1 MAQLGG
7 KSSVESQA
15 IEACHSLGS
24 GDRSPDAS
32 AILRNHG
39 QKAQIRLGQ
48 SPANRRRP
56 AALYLPRQQ
65 RCHVGHFSR
74 SRRLRPLGP
83 RSPRFLERRRSP
95 PRPRSCSR
103 SAEVTETPPLLSLR
117 LSVGYRNKTGVLRD
131 VSLEIQPGE
140 ILGLVGQSGSGKS
153 TLSLAILRLLHL
165 KGGTAR
171 GNLLFKGEDLSSKS
185 ESQMRSLRGREIS
198 IVLQSPLSSLN
209 PALRIGSQ
217 LSEAWRAHA
226 PGTREECT
234 TAISNALTSV
244 SLPNDTEFLRR
255 RSGQLS
261 VGQAQRVIIAM
272 AILHRPS
279 LLIADEA
286 TSALDTITQ
295 SEILRLFA
303 QLNRELGM
311 GILYISHD
319 LLSVAAL
326 CHRIAI
332 LNAGEIVECGPPSQI
347 FGAPR
352 HPYTQKLVAALPRLP
367 VFNSEAS
374 PASSRAPEPVLS
386 RA

>member
-1 MAQLGG
+1 
-7 KSSVESQA
+7 
-15 IEACHSLGS
+15 
-24 GDRSPDAS
+24 
-32 AILRNHG
+32 
-39 QKAQIRLGQ
+39 
-48 SPANRRRP
+48 
-56 AALYLPRQQ
+56 
-65 RCHVGHFSR
+65 
-74 SRRLRPLGP
+74 
-83 RSPRFLERRRSP
+83 
-95 PRPRSCSR
+95 
-103 SAEVTETPPLLSLR
+103 LSLR
-117 LSVGYRNKTGVLRD
+117 LSVDYRNKPGVLRD
-131 VSLEIQPGE
+131 ISLDIQRGE

-171 GNLLFKGEDLSSKS
+171 GDLLFKGEDLSAKS

-226 PGTREECT
+226 SGTREECAAT
-234 TAISNALTSV
+234 IRNALTSV
-244 SLPNDTEFLRR
+244 SLPNEADFLRR
-255 RSGQLS
+255 RPSQLS

-295 SEILRLFA
+295 SEILTLFA
-303 QLNRELGM
+303 RLNRELGM

-319 LLSVAAL
+319 LLSVASQ

-332 LNAGEIVECGPPSQI
+332 LNSGEIVECGPPSQI
-347 FGAPR
+347 FGTAQ
-352 HPYTQKLVAALPRLP
+352 HEYTRKLVAALPRLP
-367 VFNSEAS
+367 VFPLQSS
-374 PASSRAPEPVLS
+374 PASSRDPEPALLRV
-386 RA
+386 

>member
-1 MAQLGG
+1 
-7 KSSVESQA
+7 
-15 IEACHSLGS
+15 
-24 GDRSPDAS
+24 
-32 AILRNHG
+32 
-39 QKAQIRLGQ
+39 
-48 SPANRRRP
+48 
-56 AALYLPRQQ
+56 
-65 RCHVGHFSR
+65 
-74 SRRLRPLGP
+74 
-83 RSPRFLERRRSP
+83 
-95 PRPRSCSR
+95 
-103 SAEVTETPPLLSLR
+103 VTEGAPLLSLR
-117 LSVGYRNKTGVLRD
+117 LSADYRNKPGVLRD
-131 VSLEIQPGE
+131 VSLEIRSGE

-171 GNLLFKGEDLSSKS
+171 GELSFKGESLFTKT
-185 ESQMRSLRGREIS
+185 EAQMRSLRGRELS

-209 PALRIGSQ
+209 PVLRIGSQ

-226 PGTREECT
+226 SGSRDECSA
-234 TAISNALTSV
+234 AISGALANV
-244 SLPNDTEFLRR
+244 SLPNDGDFLCRR
-255 RSGQLS
+255 PSQLS

-272 AILHRPS
+272 AILHRPL

-295 SEILRLFA
+295 SEILGLLA

-347 FGAPR
+347 FGEPQ
-352 HPYTQKLVAALPRLP
+352 HPYTRKLVSALPRSPFLDSDKLGG
-367 VFNSEAS
+367 VEAS
-374 PASSRAPEPVLS
+374 EDKDRSAKRSKESSVPDQISSIAR
-386 RA
+386 

>member
-1 MAQLGG
+1 MT
-7 KSSVESQA
+7 
-15 IEACHSLGS
+15 EA
-24 GDRSPDAS
+24 A
-32 AILRNHG
+32 
-39 QKAQIRLGQ
+39 
-48 SPANRRRP
+48 
-56 AALYLPRQQ
+56 
-65 RCHVGHFSR
+65 
-74 SRRLRPLGP
+74 
-83 RSPRFLERRRSP
+83 
-95 PRPRSCSR
+95 
-103 SAEVTETPPLLSLR
+103 PLLSFR
-117 LSVGYRNKTGVLRD
+117 LSVDYRNKMGVLRD
-131 VSLEIQPGE
+131 VFMELRQGE

-165 KGGTAR
+165 KAGTAR
-171 GNLLFKGEDLSSKS
+171 GSLLFKDQDLFAKT
-185 ESQMRSLRGREIS
+185 EAEMRSLRGREMS

-226 PGTREECT
+226 DGTREECGA
-234 TAISNALTSV
+234 AIRAALANV
-244 SLPNDTEFLRR
+244 SLPNDNDFLRR
-255 RSGQLS
+255 RPSQLS

-303 QLNRELGM
+303 QLNRELRM

-332 LNAGEIVECGPPSQI
+332 LKDGEIVECGPPSQI
-347 FGAPR
+347 FGAP
-352 HPYTQKLVAALPRLP
+352 HHAYTQKLVAALPRLP
-367 VFNSEAS
+367 LPAPQIGMRANSALSDEES
-374 PASSRAPEPVLS
+374 DPVLG
-386 RA
+386 RV

>member
-1 MAQLGG
+1 MT
-7 KSSVESQA
+7 
-15 IEACHSLGS
+15 EA
-24 GDRSPDAS
+24 A
-32 AILRNHG
+32 
-39 QKAQIRLGQ
+39 
-48 SPANRRRP
+48 
-56 AALYLPRQQ
+56 
-65 RCHVGHFSR
+65 
-74 SRRLRPLGP
+74 
-83 RSPRFLERRRSP
+83 
-95 PRPRSCSR
+95 
-103 SAEVTETPPLLSLR
+103 PLLSLR
-117 LSVGYRNKTGVLRD
+117 LSVDYRNKTGVLRD
-131 VSLEIQPGE
+131 VFMELGQGE

-171 GNLLFKGEDLSSKS
+171 GKLLFKGEDLIAKT
-185 ESQMRSLRGREIS
+185 ETQMRSLRGREMS

-209 PALRIGSQ
+209 PVLRIGSQ

-226 PGTREECT
+226 GGTREECAAT
-234 TAISNALTSV
+234 IRAALANV
-244 SLPNDTEFLRR
+244 SLPNDSDFLRR
-255 RSGQLS
+255 RPSQLS
-261 VGQAQRVIIAM
+261 VGQAQRVIIAT

-332 LNAGEIVECGPPSQI
+332 LNAGEIVECGPPSKI
-347 FGAPR
+347 FGAPQR
-352 HPYTQKLVAALPRLP
+352 SYTQKLVAALPRGPSLDSHGEKLRSAAT
-367 VFNSEAS
+367 NDDKGGCAKRSEE
-374 PASSRAPEPVLS
+374 SSVPDQMPSIAR
-386 RA
+386 